1 MTSLKDIQSLIAD
14 IDSILPKAD
23 ARLPWSKPGDIAKE
37 RRVLERIRSY
47 LAAQERN
54 LSTGAK
60 SPPVEAKPAQQQEM
74 IQQLVQIVN
83 REIDHLRADFMQP
96 LQAEVEAL
104 LQQRDLLVREI
115 RQLEQKRLQIDSQSQ
130 RHTVQQQ
137 ILAEVSQELI
147 NRCSERLTQHLAQ
160 ILANSTA
167 GGVNIPATN
176 YDRLGEINLSP
187 NPSEQLRQLQEK
199 SDQMLL
205 TLEANQRAIFEVL
218 QRDLQSYQESLSQ
231 GLERMHTLGTQ
242 GEMVFAA
249 LVNRLAQQLGR
260 EASMLLS
267 PARQPSDSANSAQD
281 SGMELSAPESL
292 LPGDT
297 LQAIASNL
305 PSNSILVSPQPSSS
319 VDPGTPPAIDLLFS
333 DLESTQDSEMA
344 SLLSNEPDTANLASP
359 DAHPNTLSS
368 PSSSESLLEN
378 LTSEDWEIVEG
389 LDSDP
394 LSAEQ
399 ANSDEIETFIQL
411 DLTENTSQGISPD
424 STTEDSDLSESLA
437 SLEEITT
444 VSPSEDE
451 DADFLLNWL
460 HEKQPESAPTREQIS
475 TDLNTAADLRRQE
488 IDELYQSLFG
498 TDSLT
503 YTTPANESD
512 VESEADSDFLDFLS
526 LELEEDDEDE
536 SSTQVE
542 SVPPLSSS
550 VEQAL
555 FEEFFDPASAPE
567 AAQVPPLEA
576 GDVSE
581 SWEALFYDETVP
593 ESSISP
599 EREQPAPPSLEVSHL
614 LSDSLSDDQPDKIE
628 TIGALTD
635 LLEEMDFTPA
645 SPTRADNPVSPST
658 GETKSEVPTSDQ
670 EPEASL
676 GEDRYIPASPDED
689 LLETE
694 TLISDVDVNISLN
707 PNTLEQLQQDLSSFE
722 QPLGHPIRQQRQNPP
737 SIPQN
742 PVDEPTPPPE
752 ISRLTPQEQQF
763 LMSQELLAEDWEE
776 LNEITLRYAKALSE
790 QDDEASAVT
799 PTTAEL
805 AESDYDPDLFPSE
818 TLELDRENA
827 VHAEAADSEEMAA
840 PESLIAFEAEN
851 FIEIHWDEPAASAME
866 EAAISPELDAN
877 VSNQNPPDSHFDG
890 EVNPAEFWMEQ
901 PDISSGGEPRQAES
915 PSEALDSLQ
924 TSSDDE
930 EFPTLQPPLESQD
943 KSKGNLPDSEQLP
956 PQ

>member
-1 MTSLKDIQSLIAD
+1 
-14 IDSILPKAD
+14 
-23 ARLPWSKPGDIAKE
+23 
-37 RRVLERIRSY
+37 
-47 LAAQERN
+47 
-54 LSTGAK
+54 
-60 SPPVEAKPAQQQEM
+60 VEAKPAQQQEM

-104 LQQRDLLVREI
+104 LQQRDFLVREI

-147 NRCSERLTQHLAQ
+147 DRCSERLTQQLAQ

-176 YDRLGEINLSP
+176 YEHLGEIHPLP
-187 NPSEQLRQLQEK
+187 NPSAQLRQLQEK

-242 GEMVFAA
+242 GETVFTA

-267 PARQPSDSANSAQD
+267 PSRQPSDSGNTAQD
-281 SGMELSAPESL
+281 ADMELSAPESL
-292 LPGDT
+292 PPGDT

-305 PSNSILVSPQPSSS
+305 PSNSTLASPQSSS
-319 VDPGTPPAIDLLFS
+319 SLDPGTPPTIDLLFS

-344 SLLSNEPDTANLASP
+344 SLLSNEPDIVNPASP
-359 DAHPNTLSS
+359 EAHTDSLSS
-368 PSSSESLLEN
+368 PSSSDSLLEN

-389 LDSDP
+389 LDCDP
-394 LSAEQ
+394 LNAEL
-399 ANSDEIETFIQL
+399 ANSDESETFIQL
-411 DLTENTSQGISPD
+411 DLTENTTQGNSPH
-424 STTEDSDLSESLA
+424 STTEDNDLSESLA

-444 VSPSEDE
+444 LSPSEDQ

-460 HEKQPESAPTREQIS
+460 HEKQPESTPIQEQTTPTTDLETGLDNSQ
-475 TDLNTAADLRRQE
+475 TTAADLNTAADLRRQE

-503 YTTPANESD
+503 YTTPSNESD
-512 VESEADSDFLDFLS
+512 VESKAESDFLEPLAS
-526 LELEEDDEDE
+526 EDE
-536 SSTQVE
+536 SIAEVE
-542 SVPPLSSS
+542 SVPPIPSS

-555 FEEFFDPASAPE
+555 FEGFSDPAIAPTP
-567 AAQVPPLEA
+567 AQVSPVEA
-576 GDVSE
+576 GDLSE
-581 SWEALFYDETVP
+581 SWEALFFDETVP

-599 EREQPAPPSLEVSHL
+599 NQEQPAPPSFEVSDL
-614 LSDSLSDDQPDKIE
+614 RGDSDIGHQPDRIE
-628 TIGALTD
+628 TIAALTD
-635 LLEEMDFTPA
+635 LFEEMDLSPA
-645 SPTRADNPVSPST
+645 SPTHPDNPVSPST
-658 GETKSEVPTSDQ
+658 VGTQSEFPTSDE

-676 GEDRYIPASPDED
+676 GEDHYIPASPDED
-689 LLETE
+689 LLETD
-694 TLISDVDVNISLN
+694 TLINDVDVNISLN

-722 QPLGHPIRQQRQNPP
+722 QPPGHPIRKQTQHPPFLSQNPIDD
-737 SIPQN
+737 SALS
-742 PVDEPTPPPE
+742 PE
-752 ISRLTPQEQQF
+752 ISQLSPQEQQF

-776 LNEITLRYAKALSE
+776 LNEITVRYAKALSE

-827 VHAEAADSEEMAA
+827 VHAEATDSEEMAA

-851 FIEIHWDEPAASAME
+851 FIELHWDEPTASSME
-866 EAAISPELDAN
+866 EGMASPELDAN
-877 VSNQNPPDSHFDG
+877 VWNQNSPDSLLED
-890 EVNPAEFWMEQ
+890 EVNPAEPSIKQ
-901 PDISSGGEPRQAES
+901 PDTSFWAEPRQAEA
-915 PSEALDSLQ
+915 PTEASDSLQ
-924 TSSDDE
+924 TNFE
-930 EFPTLQPPLESQD
+930 EFPTLQPPIESQEKD
-943 KSKGNLPDSEQLP
+943 KENFPDSEELP